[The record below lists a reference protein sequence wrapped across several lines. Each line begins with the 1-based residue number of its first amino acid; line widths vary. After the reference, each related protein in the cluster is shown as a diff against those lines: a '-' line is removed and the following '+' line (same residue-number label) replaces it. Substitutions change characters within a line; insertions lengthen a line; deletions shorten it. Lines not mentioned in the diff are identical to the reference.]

1 MISYDR
7 NLILLLGSNFL
18 ASVGIGVAMI
28 AIPWLLA
35 TRSDGGVLFGVL
47 MTASNVALA
56 VVTPFIGVIIDRF
69 SRKHLMVYLRLF
81 FLIGLGIVY
90 YLYVRADSE
99 TIGLILYYLLGAS
112 FYVVNIPLRTAF
124 VQELYYDRDYSR
136 VNSILEIENQ
146 AAAVAIGAIAIIA
159 MQTFGLGP
167 ILILNAFALALAIW
181 MLDSIFYTRQITSG
195 TRLRATEELI
205 EGFAI
210 MKRRPALSLV
220 LLVSTLPYVVVI
232 LYSYLHPVA
241 LGALDGAS
249 GADYA
254 IVEILFAIGAMAAGW
269 MLVVLPVSVQWLP
282 RAIFWSVGLFSLIAM
297 FQALLPV
304 KLAFFA
310 IGMLFGAFNSI
321 TRILRQTLLM
331 RSMAPA
337 EIGRIGAFLQSWIMI
352 LRAITLAAATGLVAE
367 VSVSSA
373 LWLAALIPLL
383 GWVCLLLQGCR
394 AVFPLTSSSKEFH
407 S

>member
-1 MISYDR
+1 M
-7 NLILLLGSNFL
+7 
-18 ASVGIGVAMI
+18 
-28 AIPWLLA
+28 
-35 TRSDGGVLFGVL
+35 
-47 MTASNVALA
+47 
-56 VVTPFIGVIIDRF
+56 
-69 SRKHLMVYLRLF
+69 
-81 FLIGLGIVY
+81 
-90 YLYVRADSE
+90 
-99 TIGLILYYLLGAS
+99 
-112 FYVVNIPLRTAF
+112 
-124 VQELYYDRDYSR
+124 
-136 VNSILEIENQ
+136 
-146 AAAVAIGAIAIIA
+146 
-159 MQTFGLGP
+159 
-167 ILILNAFALALAIW
+167 
-181 MLDSIFYTRQITSG
+181 
-195 TRLRATEELI
+195 
-205 EGFAI
+205 
-210 MKRRPALSLV
+210 
-220 LLVSTLPYVVVI
+220 STLPYVVVI

-282 RAIFWSVGLFSLIAM
+282 RAIFWSVGLFSLVAM

>member
-56 VVTPFIGVIIDRF
+56 VVTPFIGVIIDRI
-69 SRKHLMVYLRLF
+69 SRKHFMIALRF
-81 FLIGLGIVY
+81 VFLVGLGVVY
-90 YLYVRADSE
+90 FLHGSGGGE
-99 TIGLILYYLLGAS
+99 TIALIIYYLLGAS

-124 VQELYYDRDYSR
+124 VQELYFERDYAR

-159 MQTFGLGP
+159 METFGLGP
-167 ILILNAFALALAIW
+167 ILILNAIALALAIL
-181 MLDSIFYTRQITSG
+181 MLEAITYTRHIASG
-195 TRLRATEELI
+195 IRAGAIEELI

-210 MKRRPALSLV
+210 MKRRPALSLI
-220 LLVSTLPYVVVI
+220 LLAATLPYVVVI

-254 IVEILFAIGAMAAGW
+254 TVEILFAIGAMAAGW
-269 MLVVLPVSVQWLP
+269 ALVVLPVSIQRLP
-282 RAIFWSVGLFSLIAM
+282 NAITWCVGLFALVAM
-297 FQALLPV
+297 MQALLPV

-310 IGMLFGAFNSI
+310 IGALFGALSSI
-321 TRILRQTLLM
+321 SRILRQTLLM
-331 RSMAPA
+331 RSMAPTD
-337 EIGRIGAFLQSWIMI
+337 IGRVGAFLQSWIMI
-352 LRAITLAAATGLVAE
+352 LRAITLAVATGLIAK

-373 LWLAALIPLL
+373 LWFAALIPLL
-383 GWVCLLLQGCR
+383 GWIALLRQRCTSL
-394 AVFPLTSSSKEFH
+394 FPLTSSSKETN